1 MILFFPLQKYL
12 LHEVLLYQRTLKVG
26 FLVFCRN
33 AKVWKCK
40 SRIFLV
46 QLGFNSFFAEM
57 LLPALGGAASPA
69 NLVAAQLVF
78 RAILPQ
84 TAADG
89 CGGLLT
95 VGVPVH
101 MCVYTSI
108 CVCAH
113 MYMYMYIHVY

>member
-1 MILFFPLQKYL
+1 
-12 LHEVLLYQRTLKVG
+12 
-26 FLVFCRN
+26 
-33 AKVWKCK
+33 
-40 SRIFLV
+40 V
-46 QLGFNSFFAEM
+46 QIGFNSFFAEM

-113 MYMYMYIHVY
+113 MYMYMYIHVYSNYTCICVIYVYTYTYNGKIWA